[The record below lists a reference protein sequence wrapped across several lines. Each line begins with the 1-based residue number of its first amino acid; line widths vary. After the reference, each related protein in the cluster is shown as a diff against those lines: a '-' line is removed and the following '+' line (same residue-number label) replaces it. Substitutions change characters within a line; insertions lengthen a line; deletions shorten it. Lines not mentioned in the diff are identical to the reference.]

1 MLYLVLQSMSKPTK
15 KRKKSNWMKGFIIG
29 QDKKDPLALSQQEA
43 RATIADTYAKGRQL
57 YKVGEK

>member
-1 MLYLVLQSMSKPTK
+1 MSNSIK
-15 KRKKSNWMKGFIIG
+15 KRKKSSWMKGFIIG

-57 YKVGEK
+57 YKVGGK